1 MLSSLK
7 KVKSQF
13 KLSSNFSGVTYKC
26 PDLHDFSYSSPYYLK
41 KHRLRYSVYVS
52 H

>member
-13 KLSSNFSGVTYKC
+13 KLSSNLSGVACKR
-26 PDLHDFSYSSPYYLK
+26 PDLHDFSYSSSYYFK
-41 KHRLRYSVYVS
+41 KRRLRHSVYVS